1 DSVADS
7 ALEQFRAARSVA
19 ELGLSPGRGLRI
31 ADTVRR
37 AAMSVAEDALRPA
50 PASYLNA
57 PIGPGRTL
65 VRHRVRLPSLLRI
78 KSHAGV
84 TLNDVLLT
92 IGAGALRRLAV
103 ASSELPSDLRV
114 MVPVTVRSAEQARA
128 GGNRITFAF
137 VDLPVAD
144 RDPAS
149 ALARVR
155 KQTVE
160 LKSSGR
166 VAGSDI
172 L

>member
-1 DSVADS
+1 LDASFLRVETPTAHMHVGWLSLLELPPGLARLDSTALTERIAARLHLAPRFRQRLAAAPLALAAARWEDDPGFDIARHVSVADS

-31 ADTVRR
+31 AATVRR

-84 TLNDVLLT
+84 TL
-92 IGAGALRRLAV
+92 
-103 ASSELPSDLRV
+103 
-114 MVPVTVRSAEQARA
+114 
-128 GGNRITFAF
+128 
-137 VDLPVAD
+137 
-144 RDPAS
+144 
-149 ALARVR
+149 
-155 KQTVE
+155 
-160 LKSSGR
+160 
-166 VAGSDI
+166 
-172 L
+172 